1 MTSWIELEN
10 QFMAFSFFTIQ
21 HPTQGIYKE
30 KGSKFLAFAFPVDSE
45 ASAKEK
51 IEELKKKYF
60 DARHHCFAYVLGAD
74 KTKFRGYDDGEPNHS
89 ASDPILGQIRSK
101 NLTNVVVVVV
111 RYFGGVKLGV
121 GGLMQA
127 YKAAAEDAL
136 NQAVIIEIEVTTEIE
151 FHFDYGRTPEVM
163 RLVKD
168 FEMKIIDQ
176 TFGEACVMKTTM
188 KIREQ
193 EAFRKHI
200 AQMNSIGLR
209 ILQTEGK

>member
-1 MTSWIELEN
+1 
-10 QFMAFSFFTIQ
+10 MAFSFFTIQ
-21 HPTQGIYKE
+21 SPTQGIYKE
-30 KGSKFLAFAFPVDSE
+30 KGSKFLAFAFPVLSE
-45 ASAKEK
+45 SEAKEK
-51 IEELKKKYF
+51 IDELKKKYF

-89 ASDPILGQIRSK
+89 ASDPILGQIRSR
-101 NLTNVVVVVV
+101 NLTNVVVIVV

-136 NQAVIIEIEVTTEIE
+136 NHASIIEIEVTTAIE

-163 RLVKD
+163 RLVKE

-176 TFGEACVMKTTM
+176 SFGEACVLKAQMKL
-188 KIREQ
+188 RVQ
-193 EAFRKHI
+193 QAFQNHI

-209 ILQTEGK
+209 VVQEEER

>member
-1 MTSWIELEN
+1 
-10 QFMAFSFFTIQ
+10 MAFSFFTIQ
-21 HPTQGIYKE
+21 SPTQGIYKE
-30 KGSKFLAFAFPVDSE
+30 KGSKFLAFAFPVSSE
-45 ASAKEK
+45 SEAKEK
-51 IEELKKKYF
+51 IDELKKKYF

-74 KTKFRGYDDGEPNHS
+74 KTKFRAYDDGEPNHS
-89 ASDPILGQIRSK
+89 ASDPILGQIRSR
-101 NLTNVVVVVV
+101 NLTNVVVIVV

-127 YKAAAEDAL
+127 YKASAEDAL
-136 NQAVIIEIEVTTEIE
+136 NHASIIEIEVTTAIE

-176 TFGEACVMKTTM
+176 SFGEACVLNAQMKL
-188 KIREQ
+188 RVQ
-193 EAFRKHI
+193 QAFQNHI

-209 ILQTEGK
+209 VVQEEER

>member
-1 MTSWIELEN
+1 
-10 QFMAFSFFTIQ
+10 MAFSFFTIQ
-21 HPTQGIYKE
+21 SPTQGTYKE
-30 KGSKFLAFAFPVDSE
+30 KGSKFLAFAFPVISE
-45 ASAKEK
+45 EEAKEK
-51 IEELKKKYF
+51 IEGLKKKYF

-74 KTKFRGYDDGEPNHS
+74 KTKFRAYDDGEPNHS

-127 YKAAAEDAL
+127 YKAAAEEAL
-136 NQAVIIEIEVTTEIE
+136 NQASVTEIEVTTPLE
-151 FHFDYGRTPEVM
+151 FQYDYGRTPEVM

-168 FEMKIIDQ
+168 FDMKIVDQ
-176 TFGEACVMKTTM
+176 SFGEACVLRAQMKL
-188 KIREQ
+188 RVQ
-193 EAFRKHI
+193 QAFQNQI

-209 ILQTEGK
+209 VVQE